1 MCSTVI
7 MAKKIQ
13 NVFSSNVSLS
23 RIVRCGL
30 LTRLEN
36 CIDVRRRTVCREFY
50 THVRVSVAEFIA
62 YFVSDRFELLLHYS

>member
-1 MCSTVI
+1 
-7 MAKKIQ
+7 
-13 NVFSSNVSLS
+13 LS